1 MTGRANTRRSELIV
15 RQSWS
20 QETNYAR
27 VSEVK
32 LAADNISHKQTAS
45 VKSSLQLIF
54 YIYFVVSSVKVPYT
68 IVTMS
73 HSVSLL
79 MQRHNIR

>member
-1 MTGRANTRRSELIV
+1 MTGRANTRRSELMV

-32 LAADNISHKQTAS
+32 LADNISHKQTAT

-54 YIYFVVSSVKVPYT
+54 YIYFVVSSDKVPYT

>member
-1 MTGRANTRRSELIV
+1 MTGRANTRISELIV

-27 VSEVK
+27 VSKVK
-32 LAADNISHKQTAS
+32 LADNISHKQTAT

-54 YIYFVVSSVKVPYT
+54 YIYFVVSSNT
-68 IVTMS
+68 S
-73 HSVSLL
+73 S
-79 MQRHNIR
+79 IRYYEPFSQPVDATS

>member
-1 MTGRANTRRSELIV
+1 MTGRANTRISELIV

-32 LAADNISHKQTAS
+32 LAADNISHKQTAT

-54 YIYFVVSSVKVPYT
+54 YIYFVVSFNTS
-68 IVTMS
+68 S
-73 HSVSLL
+73 
-79 MQRHNIR
+79 IRYYEPFRPFRLKAC